1 MKARLKQE
9 ELLAKGCEVGLH
21 GLDAWH
27 DVGKAAEE
35 EARIRQAS
43 GSPPVGVR
51 MHWLFMSR
59 QTPEVLA
66 QAGFKYDSTCGYN
79 EEVGFRAGTAQV
91 FRPAGTA
98 NILELPLHVQDT
110 ALFSGGRLNLPQEQG
125 VSAIEKLADL
135 LRRFGGVLTVNWH
148 MRSLGP
154 ERFWDEPYRLLLRLA
169 EQGEAWAACGREV
182 VEWFAL
188 RRSAKFTVLDGHP
201 GSMRVSAADPGSLP
215 RLLLRCYNRS
225 PGQASAAE
233 DIPWSGSLELAG

>member
-1 MKARLKQE
+1 
-9 ELLAKGCEVGLH
+9 
-21 GLDAWH
+21 
-27 DVGKAAEE
+27 
-35 EARIRQAS
+35 
-43 GSPPVGVR
+43 

-98 NILELPLHVQDT
+98 NILELPLHVMDT

-135 LRRFGGVLTVNWH
+135 LHRFGGVLTVNWH

-154 ERFWDEPYRLLLRLA
+154 ERFWDEPYRLLLRLT

-201 GSMRVSAADPGSLP
+201 GSMRVSAADPGALP